1 MKSVCFMKH
10 SNTKSLCYEQYLE
23 NDNNYDVCM
32 RIEIICLHIG
42 SSLSIRYYNVQTK
55 IQIFFHTN

>member
-23 NDNNYDVCM
+23 NDNNYDVC
-32 RIEIICLHIG
+32 
-42 SSLSIRYYNVQTK
+42 SLYVNRNNMFTYR
-55 IQIFFHTN
+55 